1 MWTSISSI
9 TTKTVFVIPAKA
21 GIQLE
26 AGPIRING
34 ILSNGAI
41 LPAIAGKIGF
51 DWVCFGFVFGSS
63 LFIVFCC

>member
-9 TTKTVFVIPAKA
+9 IIKTVFVIPAKA

-26 AGPIRING
+26 SGPIRING

-41 LPAIAGKIGF
+41 LPAIGAGKIGF
-51 DWVCFGFVFGSS
+51 VWVRFDQVSNAHFS
-63 LFIVFCC
+63 L

>member
-51 DWVCFGFVFGSS
+51 VWLCFE
-63 LFIVFCC
+63 